1 MVATSINPARATN
14 PTTYPD
20 PDFFALV
27 GSSITDTAVGGR
39 VVAPAWVG
47 EAGDCHDPGDE
58 VVVPEPGDGWCHRR
72 TWLCN
77 QWLPVRGRCRD
88 RCRPSTSP
96 THPHRSV
103 IGTEDFRAQ

>member
-1 MVATSINPARATN
+1 MVATSINPARANN

-58 VVVPEPGDGWCHRR
+58 AVVPEPGEESEPGGRLHVRSECPCRP
-72 TWLCN
+72 L
-77 QWLPVRGRCRD
+77 QWLSPNIGECPEAGRWVV
-88 RCRPSTSP
+88 SP
-96 THPHRSV
+96 TNV
-103 IGTEDFRAQ
+103 AA